1 MKTSR
6 HALPFFLSAALLS
19 ATASAQTSAP
29 ASAPASEAES
39 NVTIDKPRSTE
50 PKVNEIRR
58 DNKTTEVEVKTGK
71 TTYTLKANP
80 QAGNAQRGMLQ
91 GNQNSVA
98 RFNVMEFGGKKAAKE
113 TPTPTKFT
121 PAPPPPTIVP
131 DAQSGA
137 ASGAEKSK

>member
-6 HALPFFLSAALLS
+6 HDLPFLLCAVLLS

-98 RFNVMEFGGKKAAKE
+98 RFNVMEFGGKKANKDATKD
-113 TPTPTKFT
+113 TPPTKFI

-131 DAQSGA
+131 DS